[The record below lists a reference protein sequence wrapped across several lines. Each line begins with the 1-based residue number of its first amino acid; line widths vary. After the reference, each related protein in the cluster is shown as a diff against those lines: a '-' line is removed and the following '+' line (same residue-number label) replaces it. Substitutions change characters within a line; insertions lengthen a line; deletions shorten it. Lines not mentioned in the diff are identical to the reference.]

1 MTGDDG
7 TTTRP
12 NALAQLVGFVALWL
26 NRLLALVTVGLV
38 LSFLIVALA
47 AVFYRY
53 VLNDS
58 LVWTEEFVRYSLFW
72 TIMLGAAMLSYENG
86 HLLIE
91 AIHNWVPPGVSR
103 LLTVVSHLM
112 AIAFCAILVWQGYIL
127 LMRTTGTTPA
137 LRIPMRWVYAA
148 MPVGGVAIIIM
159 TLNSLLNPV
168 ERKPEELA

>member
-1 MTGDDG
+1 MIGDDA
-7 TTTRP
+7 TSSHP
-12 NALAQLVGFVALWL
+12 NVVARLVGVVALWL
-26 NRLLALVTVGLV
+26 NRILAFVTVGLV
-38 LSFLIVALA
+38 LSFLVVALA

-91 AIHNWVPPGVSR
+91 AIHNWVPLRVSR
-103 LLTVVSHLM
+103 LLTVISHLL
-112 AIAFCAILVWQGYIL
+112 AITFCAILAWQGYSL

-137 LRIPMRWVYAA
+137 LRMPMRWVYAA

-159 TLNSLLNPV
+159 TLNSLLNPQ
-168 ERKPEELA
+168 ERKTEELG